1 MTTRELA
8 GKTIGIAGLGD
19 MGYPMARRMADAG
32 FNVLGHDVRPAADF
46 PLLGERFV
54 ADPSAFAERTDIL
67 FSVVRD
73 VAQTEALLFGR
84 QAVVRHPQAP
94 EMLVI
99 CSTLSPRFVSGLQER
114 LPEGMKLVDAP
125 MSGGPYSAEAG
136 SLTFMLGGAETDV
149 TFLMPL
155 LQVTGG
161 VFHHLGPVAAGMSCK
176 VLNNFVC
183 AASVAAVRRV
193 GLLAPEFGL
202 DPEKLREVMASSS
215 GASWF
220 GNNYDRIKFARE
232 GYDPANTM
240 GIIRKDVGAY
250 LDAVSGG
257 DETLLEDFE
266 QAVAR
271 ALETL
276 PPDTS
281 GDC

>member
-8 GKTIGIAGLGD
+8 GKRIGVAGLGD
-19 MGYPMARRMADAG
+19 MGYPMARRMTEAG
-32 FNVLGHDVRPAADF
+32 FDVLGHDVRPASDF

-54 ADPSAFAERTDIL
+54 ADPAEFAGAVDIL

-73 VAQTEALLFGR
+73 ISQTESVLFSE
-84 QAVVRHPQAP
+84 QAMVTHPEAP
-94 EMLVI
+94 ELLVI
-99 CSTLSPRFVSGLQER
+99 CSTVSPRFVSGLQER
-114 LPEGMKLVDAP
+114 LPERMRLVDAP

-136 SLTFMLGGAETDV
+136 SLTFMLGGAEADILT
-149 TFLMPL
+149 LMPL
-155 LQVTGG
+155 LQAMGET
-161 VFHHLGPVAAGMSCK
+161 FHHLGPVAAGMSCK

-193 GLLAPEFGL
+193 GLLAPGMGL
-202 DPEKLREVMASSS
+202 DPGKLREVMASSS
-215 GASWF
+215 GSSWF
-220 GNNYDRIKFARE
+220 GDNYDRIKFARE
-232 GYDPANTM
+232 GYDPGNTM

-257 DETLLEDFE
+257 DESLLEDFE

-276 PPDTS
+276 PPDNA
-281 GDC
+281 GDQ